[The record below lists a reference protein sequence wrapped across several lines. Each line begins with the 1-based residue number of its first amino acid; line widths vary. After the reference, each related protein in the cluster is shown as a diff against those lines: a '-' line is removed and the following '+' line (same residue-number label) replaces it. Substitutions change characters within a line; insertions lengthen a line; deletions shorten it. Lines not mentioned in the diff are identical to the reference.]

1 MSENL
6 IPVLLWFSA
15 IGSGVMAGIYFA
27 FSVSIMSSFAAISE
41 PSGIAAT
48 QPINQIILRSG
59 FMPLFF
65 ATPLVSA
72 ALVVLAIATWEAPG
86 SVAMCA
92 GGLIYI
98 VGMFVCTMACNVPLN
113 NLLERVAPENPESG
127 ELWQRY
133 LRDWTRW
140 NHLRTIACTL
150 SCGVLIKA
158 LLAR

>member
-6 IPVLLWFSA
+6 IPALLWFGV

-27 FSVSIMSSFAAISE
+27 FSVFIMSALAVIPQAAGVSAMQ
-41 PSGIAAT
+41 S
-48 QPINQIILRSG
+48 INRVILRSG

-65 ATPLVSA
+65 GTTLVSA
-72 ALVVLAIATWEAPG
+72 VLVVLAIVTWEAPG

-98 VGMFVCTMACNVPLN
+98 VGMFVCTAARNVPLN
-113 NLLERVAPENPESG
+113 NLLERVDPESPESG

-140 NHLRTIACTL
+140 NHVRTIACMV
-150 SCGVLIKA
+150 SCGLLIKA